1 MSLQTFSDQNLLFN
15 TNFLTNSSEAGVVGY
30 RGELILVEGEK
41 GDDKGHPKPPLNVMR
56 GATLLEKDSKL
67 IFVVGAIDE
76 IEFINIFLEKY
87 KAYFDKDMKA
97 LVYAVNITE
106 PMQVEIDGINFIF
119 IPLVQGVPWNEV
131 IDELALEKSDFK
143 GQSAPDKIVTLYNE
157 FKAYAPK
164 YKTVTLDEALATTAD
179 IKREAWGAV

>member
-1 MSLQTFSDQNLLFN
+1 MSLQTFSEQGLLFN
-15 TNFLTNSSEAGVVGY
+15 KNFLTESSEAGVIGY
-30 RGELILVEGEK
+30 RGELILIEGEK
-41 GDDKGHPKPPLNVMR
+41 GDDKGHAKPPLEVMR

-67 IFVVGAIDE
+67 VFVVGALDDIA
-76 IEFINIFLEKY
+76 FLNIFIDKY
-87 KAYFDKDMKA
+87 KAYFSADMKA
-97 LVYAVNITE
+97 LIYAVNITE
-106 PMQVEIDGINFIF
+106 PMQVDIEGINFIL

-157 FKAYAPK
+157 FKSYTPK
-164 YKTVTLDEALATTAD
+164 YKTATLDDALASTAD